1 MTATMTKEEIAKADA
16 DARRAELE
24 SQANAEL
31 EAHAR
36 RRTGYLELISKQ
48 FSVVNGTDRLEN
60 AIQLGKTLSNALNDE
75 RSIPTKKK
83 LLEEF
88 AKQVCGAYSDDKK
101 LKPYIVLHHVSLRI
115 PSLKTIGFGLSWALK
130 VVGAMGAQLDWKSIT
145 DTMTALQIE
154 RANVILPLL
163 IDGVDGIGC
172 NSEGKA
178 DRVAWCK
185 IIKYYLDHGAVPV
198 AEMTAT
204 LPADKPTPVAPAV
217 PAVPAVTTIEAVAT
231 ILNDS
236 ATDLNSL
243 CDMLS
248 QETMDNLFDALA
260 SATTRKQEAMKA
272 TA

>member
-1 MTATMTKEEIAKADA
+1 MSATLTQDQKT
-16 DARRAELE
+16 ELE
-24 SQANAEL
+24 AQANAEI

-36 RRTGYLELISKQ
+36 RRTGYLEQITKQ
-48 FSVVNGTDRLEN
+48 FSIVNGTDRLEN
-60 AIQLGKTLSNALNDE
+60 AILLGKTLSNALNDE

-204 LPADKPTPVAPAV
+204 LKDKPADPEAPPVAP
-217 PAVPAVTTIEAVAT
+217 VPAVTTIEAVAT

-236 ATDLNSL
+236 ATNLGAICDL
-243 CDMLS
+243 LS
-248 QETMDNLFDALA
+248 QEATEALIEALDNAA
-260 SATTRKQEAMKA
+260 ARRQQAIKQAA
-272 TA
+272 